1 MSAYE
6 YTALD
11 AAGRERRGVL
21 DGDSARQ
28 VRQLLRDQSLL
39 PVTVSEV
46 SDAAPRR
53 SFQLSFGNRIGMG
66 DLALLTRQLA
76 TLVRSGI
83 PLEESLLAVSQQ
95 SEKARVRSVVAGV
108 RARVLEGRTL
118 AEGLS
123 AFPTVFNEMYRAM
136 VNAGEQSGNLDLVL
150 ERMAD
155 YGENR
160 EILQQKIR
168 NAMIYPVLLTVICL
182 GIVGLLLGYVVPEV
196 VRVFEAGEREL
207 PILTRMLIAASD
219 FLRAWWWLLLAVVVA
234 AAWGWRRWLREPEA
248 RYRYDAFKLRMPLIG
263 RVTRGNNAARFA
275 RTFSILT
282 ASSVPVLEALRI
294 AAEVVIEHAHAPRR
308 AGCRRPGARGR
319 ADRALDR
326 EQQAVPADAGAPH
339 RERRDQR
346 RARGHAGTGRRQPGT
361 GARRRGQYRSWHPG
375 PGDDPADGGLRFRD
389 RHRASAAD
397 LRVESTGALRP
408 LAAAPAAFYKSARS
422 DPGLVA

>member
-1 MSAYE
+1 MAAYE

-39 PVTVSEV
+39 PVTVTEV

-53 SFQLSFGNRIGMG
+53 SFQLSFANRIGMG

-95 SEKARVRSVVAGV
+95 SEKVRVRSVVAAV

-118 AEGLS
+118 AEGLA

-160 EILQQKIR
+160 QILQQKIR
-168 NAMIYPVLLTVICL
+168 NAMIYPVLLTIICL
-182 GIVGLLLGYVVPEV
+182 GIVGLLLIYVVPEV
-196 VRVFEAGEREL
+196 VRVFEAGDQEL
-207 PILTRMLIAASD
+207 PILTRILIATSD
-219 FLRAWWWLLLAVVVA
+219 FLRSWWWLLLAVVVGA
-234 AAWGWRRWLREPEA
+234 VWGFRRWLREPEA
-248 RYRYDAFKLRMPLIG
+248 RFRYDAFKLRMPLVG

-294 AAEVVIEHAHAPRR
+294 AAEVVINTPMRR
-308 AGCRRPGARGR
+308 AVQDAAVRV
-319 ADRALDR
+319 R
-326 EQQAVPADAGAPH
+326 EGAPIARSIGASKLFPPMLVH
-339 RERRDQR
+339 LIASGETSGELESMLQR
-346 RARGHAGTGRRQPGT
+346 
-361 GARRRGQYRSWHPG
+361 
-375 PGDDPADGGLRFRD
+375 
-389 RHRASAAD
+389 AAD
-397 LRVESTGALRP
+397 NQERELDGVVNTAVGILGPMMILLMGGVVFVIVIALLLP
-408 LAAAPAAFYKSARS
+408 IFQLNQ
-422 DPGLVA
+422 LVR